1 MAKELPYFKFEPSEW
16 QNGDI
21 QMLEPQV
28 QLTFINICCTYWTR
42 LGKLPYAF
50 ALHKHCNGNTEILDM
65 LINCNIIKVNDKK
78 DLSISFLDTQLVDVK
93 LLSSTRSDA
102 ANARW
107 AKVNDANALQMESKS
122 NAIRRDKIRRD
133 KIIKDKNK
141 EVHPPEIK
149 EFLDY
154 AIEKSQLLNYNYCEQ
169 KTKGKFLAWQ
179 ENNWVNGN
187 GRKIKNWKTSLLNT
201 LPHIQNEKGSAQKE
215 NGLDI
220 LREFNRRAKE
230 NEHLNNHE

>member
-21 QMLEPQV
+21 QMLEPQA

-50 ALHKHCNGNTEILDM
+50 ALHKHCNGNTELLDM

-78 DLSISFLDTQLVDVK
+78 DLSISFLDTQLGDVK
-93 LLSSTRSDA
+93 VLSSTRSDA

-122 NAIRRDKIRRD
+122 NAIRRDKIRG
-133 KIIKDKNK
+133 
-141 EVHPPEIK
+141 EEIK
-149 EFLDY
+149 EEKKEAAKAFNFLTFL
-154 AIEKSQLLNYNYCEQ
+154 IEELQCDKQL
-169 KTKGKFLAWQ
+169 
-179 ENNWVNGN
+179 
-187 GRKIKNWKTSLLNT
+187 IKDWLKV
-201 LPHIQNEKGSAQKE
+201 
-215 NGLDI
+215 
-220 LREFNRRAKE
+220 RAKKKAANTE
-230 NEHLNNHE
+230 TAAKLFILQVQKSKLTANQILTECIDRSWAGFKDEWLTKPIQGTANQPKQDRTYKPL